1 MSEPWGQED
10 KGKKKKGKKKK
21 EKAPCSLGGAVYEQ
35 SSPPL
40 PLSSSPPRGA
50 GEERGWVLSAQGI
63 TKSYGT
69 GDRKLDVLK
78 GIDLK
83 IGKGEIISVVGPSG
97 VGKSTLLHI
106 LGALDRPT
114 EGEITLDST
123 NVFELSDEELA
134 RFRNRTVGFVF
145 QFHHLLPEFTALEN
159 VMMPRLIGGAH
170 ETEALKPAHEL
181 LERVGLSDRIHNRP
195 SELSGGEQQRVAV
208 ARALVNRPMV
218 VFADEPS
225 GNLDVA
231 NSNALHELIWDL
243 SRSFEQAFVIV
254 THNLELAE
262 SADRM
267 IRLADGRILAT
278 ETQRSPKED
287 KSKK

>member
-1 MSEPWGQED
+1 MSEPWGQGD
-10 KGKKKKGKKKK
+10 KGKKGKGKRKK
-21 EKAPCSLGGAVYEQ
+21 EKAPCSVGEAVYEQ

-40 PLSSSPPRGA
+40 PLSPSPRRGG

-63 TKSYGT
+63 YKSYGT
-69 GDRKLDVLK
+69 GERKLDVLK

-97 VGKSTLLHI
+97 VGKSTLLHL

-114 EGEITLDST
+114 KGEVYLDSANGVRET
-123 NVFELSDEELA
+123 SVFELSDEELA

-159 VMMPRLIGGAH
+159 VMMPRLIGGERA
-170 ETEALKPAHEL
+170 TEALGPARTF

-225 GNLDVA
+225 GNLDAA

-267 IRLADGRILAT
+267 IRLADGRIAT
-278 ETQRSPKED
+278 AEP
-287 KSKK
+287 